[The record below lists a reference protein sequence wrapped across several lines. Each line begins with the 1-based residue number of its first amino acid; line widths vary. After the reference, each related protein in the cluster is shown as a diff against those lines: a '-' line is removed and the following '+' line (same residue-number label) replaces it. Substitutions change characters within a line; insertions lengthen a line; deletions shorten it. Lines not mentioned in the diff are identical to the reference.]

1 MPSSRPTTQDATQL
15 LMSDHREVEAL
26 FAQYERLAGRHED
39 DQKMLVAAQICA
51 ALEVH
56 MRIEE
61 EIFYPAARQALSG
74 KDQDIVDE
82 AVVEHEGARAL
93 IGEIK
98 VMASDEPM
106 YDAKVKVLGEYI
118 THHVGE
124 EEREFFPKVRR
135 AAIDLVDLGR
145 QLAARRQELA
155 TSVSTGVLG

>member
-1 MPSSRPTTQDATQL
+1 MPSSRPPTQDATHL

-26 FAQYERLAGRHED
+26 FSEYERLADRHDD

-56 MRIEE
+56 MQVEE

-74 KDQDIVDE
+74 KDRDIVDE

-93 IGEIK
+93 VGQLKEI
-98 VMASDEPM
+98 ASDEPM

-118 THHVGE
+118 AHHVGE
-124 EEREFFPKVRR
+124 EERDFFPKVRR
-135 AAIDLVDLGR
+135 ASIDLVELGR
-145 QLAARRQELA
+145 RLAARKQELA
-155 TSVSTGVLG
+155 TAVPKDVAA